1 MTANIDLST
10 IDSILGVTLDDL
22 PDLPE
27 FKVYPAGA
35 HRVAIKF
42 EKKQIGDHPSVE
54 LKLTMVE
61 TVELKDPAVDQ
72 PVEAGTESSVAF
84 MLDNEFGL
92 GKLKEIMKPLAEHF
106 GTGNLLQIIEEATGT
121 ECLVVTKVRQ
131 NKEKTQ
137 NYLDIVSLQVI

>member
-1 MTANIDLST
+1 MSQNQSNANIDALLAIS
-10 IDSILGVTLDDL
+10 LDDL

-35 HRVAIKF
+35 HRVSIAF
-42 EKKQIGDHPSVE
+42 EKKQIGDHPAVE
-54 LKLTMVE
+54 LKLTMIE
-61 TVELKDPAVDQ
+61 TVELADATKDT
-72 PVEAGTESSVAF
+72 PVEAGTESSLAF

-92 GKLKEIMKPLAEHF
+92 GKFKEIMKPLAEHF
-106 GTGNLLQIIEEATGT
+106 GTGSITQILEESKGT

-137 NYLDIVSLQVI
+137 TYLDITSLQVI

>member
-1 MTANIDLST
+1 MNTANTANID
-10 IDSILGVTLDDL
+10 SILAVSLDDL

-35 HRVAIKF
+35 HRTLIKF
-42 EKKQIGDHPSVE
+42 EKKQIGEHPAIE
-54 LKLTMVE
+54 AKFTMVE
-61 TVELKDPAVDQ
+61 TVELTDPAKDT

-92 GKLKEIMKPLAEHF
+92 GKFKEIMKPFAAHF
-106 GTGNLLQIIEEATGT
+106 GHSNLSQLLEEAAGT
-121 ECLVVTKVRQ
+121 EVLVSTKVRQ

-137 NYLDIVSLQVI
+137 SYLDIVSLQII